1 MKPMISLLLIL
12 TFVTI
17 SFGQTLKF
25 QYYQSLIFIPV
36 RVNNYDLLF
45 LLNTGANASV
55 IDNNVAT
62 RLKISASSKQ
72 DSVIGTAGKERV
84 QIVTLALFK
93 IGNSTLKNVVVTSRT
108 LHHFI
113 ALNGKKVDGILGTD
127 LLKLFAITIDF
138 KEQKIVFQNAG
149 IPAGRKKTILFEM
162 PEGIPKVSVKLNDTF
177 QTYLHYNSG
186 VSMEFDKSVYVNLSP
201 TQWNSLHSKE
211 SDISEHKNL
220 WGQGVGGNVLLKTV
234 KLNSVVLSNQLRLP
248 FVYAV
253 LQPSEGYFESKKSIG
268 FFSNNLLEKSGRI
281 SVDFINKQI
290 VLPFSKN

>member
-1 MKPMISLLLIL
+1 MKLVFSLLLLL
-12 TFVTI
+12 TFI
-17 SFGQTLKF
+17 INSFGQTLKF

-36 RVNNYDLLF
+36 KVNNYDLLF

-55 IDNNVAT
+55 IDKDVAARLRIVAT
-62 RLKISASSKQ
+62 SKQ
-72 DSVIGTAGKERV
+72 DSVTGTAGKERV

-93 IGNSTLKNVVVTSRT
+93 LGNSTLKNIVITSRT
-108 LHHFI
+108 LRNFI

-138 KEQKIVFQNAG
+138 KGQKIVFQNTG

-162 PEGIPKVSVKLNDTF
+162 PEGIPKISVKLNDTF
-177 QTYLHYNSG
+177 QTFLHYNSG
-186 VSMEFDKSVYVNLSP
+186 VSMEFDKSVYINLSP
-201 TQWNSLHSKE
+201 TQWNSLHIKGN
-211 SDISEHKNL
+211 DISEHKNL

-234 KLNSVVLSNQLRLP
+234 KLNSVVLSNQQRVP

-268 FFSNNLLEKSGRI
+268 FFSNNLLEKYGRV

-290 VLPFSKN
+290 VLPFSSN